1 MQQLAA
7 PSIFDLFLK
16 LETDYLFF
24 WLGAGGDFSNSL
36 NYIFKTGKAVIFGN
50 HKKVFS
56 TIAISPFTLV

>member
-7 PSIFDLFLK
+7 PSIFDLFFK

-36 NYIFKTGKAVIFGN
+36 NYIFKTGKAVILVII
-50 HKKVFS
+50 KKSF
-56 TIAISPFTLV
+56 LQ